1 VNLPFAASFP
11 RLNDRLNAFFER
23 IQDRQLLG
31 KAKGGTLPAPRSFLG
46 KDARNIRV
54 LRARIFHDLKLGCLQ
69 WIRNGRLR
77 AKYPP
82 IAH

>member
-54 LRARIFHDLKLGCLQ
+54 LRAAILHKFKLGPLKRICNRCPCTK
-69 WIRNGRLR
+69 I
-77 AKYPP
+77 PP
-82 IAH
+82 TDD